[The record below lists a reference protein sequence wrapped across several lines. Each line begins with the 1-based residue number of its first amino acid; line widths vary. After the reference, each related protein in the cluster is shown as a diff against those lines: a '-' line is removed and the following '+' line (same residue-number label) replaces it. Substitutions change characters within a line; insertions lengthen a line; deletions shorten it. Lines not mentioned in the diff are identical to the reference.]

1 MQGLVEPYGG
11 EMIQEANAVPRGDV
25 DPPDERELLLRHR
38 DGDPSAFPKLV
49 ARYRAPVYSYL
60 VRCGVRESDRDD
72 VFQDIFIKVHRAAAQ
87 FQSERPLHPWLF
99 TIVANTVRTHY
110 RKRRVSEIVEIA
122 FRERSPREPR
132 DPAPDA
138 ERIAVARQ
146 TATWLEEEIRR
157 LPLMQREVL
166 LLACI
171 ENLAQEDIG
180 AALELPI
187 NTVKTHLRRARLA
200 LARKLARRNASMQR
214 ELS

>member
-1 MQGLVEPYGG
+1 MRGLVETYG
-11 EMIQEANAVPRGDV
+11 EAMIREANAAPQGERGLS
-25 DPPDERELLLRHR
+25 DERELLLRHR
-38 DGDPSAFPKLV
+38 DGDPSAFPRLV

-99 TIVANTVRTHY
+99 TIVANTVRTLH
-110 RKRRVSEIVEIA
+110 RKQGVKELV
-122 FRERSPREPR
+122 FMEPR
-132 DPAPDA
+132 REVQDPAPDG
-138 ERIAVARQ
+138 ERVAVARQ

-157 LPLMQREVL
+157 LPFMQREVL
-166 LLACI
+166 VLACI
-171 ENLAQEDIG
+171 ENLAHKEIA

-200 LARKLARRNASMQR
+200 LVRKLARRNASMQR
-214 ELS
+214 EFS